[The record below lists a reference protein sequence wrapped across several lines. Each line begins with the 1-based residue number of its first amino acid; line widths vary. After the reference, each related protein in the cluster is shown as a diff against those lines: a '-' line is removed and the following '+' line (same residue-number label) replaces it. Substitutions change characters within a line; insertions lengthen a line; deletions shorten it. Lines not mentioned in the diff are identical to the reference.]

1 MNCLIVENQLHG
13 VAIGPR
19 GIGYISGNTIEGNGH
34 EGIWC
39 GGIAE
44 EFGMN
49 SKGGSK
55 SVIVDNVISHN
66 GLSGL
71 SFDGGSYEVK
81 NNKIFENWLWGLMI
95 KSKSST
101 YLLNNDI
108 FENKCGGIPTFGIHS
123 KFLCYPPTPNTF
135 LSISLNSI
143 STDIP
148 NASRSNSNTV
158 KLIFNYETVHCFD
171 GAPVASLDSHLS
183 HVTYSAIVHLNQGS
197 VSV

>member
-1 MNCLIVENQLHG
+1 VDIDIEQTIHVHFENIFF
-13 VAIGPR
+13 V
-19 GIGYISGNTIEGNGH
+19 SEGNQIQIESNSIATFYHCKFSNGSIGCDEFPKCTGDKGCIH
-34 EGIWC
+34 PPKCKLSVKKAEYYPLGNH
-39 GGIAE
+39 GTGESGYPGIAAS
-44 EFGMN
+44 N
-49 SKGGSK
+49 GG
-55 SVIVDNVISHN
+55 
-66 GLSGL
+66 
-71 SFDGGSYEVK
+71 
-81 NNKIFENWLWGLMI
+81 
-95 KSKSST
+95 
-101 YLLNNDI
+101 NNDRFRPI
-108 FENKCGGIPTFGIHS
+108 FQFS
-123 KFLCYPPTPNTF
+123 TPNTF